1 MTRRS
6 RLSLTDN
13 VLRSTRAL
21 CVGAAIFLFLLASGS
36 FSYAQT
42 SSSALRSDEKPTFW
56 LVDENGSWRAPLPN
70 WTIEEVMRIVDSNK
84 ETEAASPWAIQS
96 LDATGGVE
104 GGVARLYIAMTISVA
119 DGVVRAPLGLR
130 EGVYLPTPE
139 EEESGDAKNAG
150 FHYRGPGVCVLDI
163 DRETGEYV
171 ALFDTVP
178 AHEEENDPAAEESTD
193 VASDSESVDDPS
205 KDAATRESRP
215 RGRIRPNF
223 YELELELCFPVERVG
238 YSDSDEDA
246 QWSFAASFPPSLHSQ
261 LTLEIPT
268 SDVTISAV
276 KGAAADAPTTMSE
289 SSSELKLRGLGRAGE
304 RVEFSWRP
312 DRRRA
317 TSNREE
323 TKAVFQV
330 EDASIVAELDARG
343 VNFDATLP
351 VRVFGGDSDLFL
363 VELPPDATLTPESVS
378 ATGSNGVSYETLSA
392 REIPAAEAQ
401 GRLQGKVVEIRLAQR
416 VSVATLRLKATAVA
430 QEAEQG
436 VNARRPVRAL
446 AGFSVVGAQKQFGQL
461 KVTRAQDC
469 DFDVTPIYG
478 ASSVLDSSVPD
489 GSEIY
494 SFFSQPYLLLAEAF
508 ERETVVD
515 ARPEYLMRVGN
526 DELRLRARFQFS
538 VYGSKLREL
547 KLRRNGWRLAKV
559 LDSQNVLNQEG
570 VIPSNDRG
578 EAVFPLANPA
588 DGEILL
594 EVELTHD
601 VEKIDDASARCQ
613 IALPF
618 PIAARVEPG
627 SVVVLPDADAEFTP
641 GSVAITGLSRKTARA
656 FSLKLEIPADARKTP
671 TYYQTALSGPGDPD
685 PTFVGTIR
693 RLSQEI
699 WVEARTDATLDEK
712 GAFHVNETLEYRVE
726 NEPIESFAFQG
737 SARLFDAIR
746 DRGVKCF
753 VDGRPQNLI
762 LDVPNPIANGAGSAS
777 ADDGQTPKP
786 LDFETCRVKLDAPK
800 IGECVVLLQYDL
812 DPIDMREGL
821 TNQVRVELFQ
831 PLKDE
836 NDMPFVSNV
845 LTIAAPVGLG
855 LAYAGTGRVAKSADS
870 EGGDDPF
877 QTLWEV
883 EPRRYSDDGKTESI
897 RCTSLAAEYNARFSA
912 ALDTRGQ
919 ALVAVDRAW
928 IQSWFSKNSRLDRV
942 VLKME
947 ARRDYVDVKLPER
960 CAPDRVAVSV
970 NGERLPMGGDSR
982 KGFLFHDRAVRIPL
996 EQYRQKGDVVL
1007 EICYALPSEKDSRG
1021 KLVVDFPDFNVDS
1034 VWIRRI
1040 YWQTIFGRKD
1050 VVIVDP
1056 KEWTPEFVVK
1066 RGDGIGSFFYSRF
1079 PTMSQEELCDWCDV
1093 AQREPIP
1100 QEANVYLYSRFCQ
1113 TPPPSDD
1120 APVAPGIKSARTEPT
1135 LKRARLYVA
1144 SRSILVLLG
1153 SALALIL
1160 GLAILY
1166 LQNFNARVAFV
1177 MRGAL
1182 LVLCLLA
1189 VVCASLRPL
1198 LALLFLQTSVAGIV
1212 VTALAALLNVW
1223 VARSEKNAA
1232 RIDAVVDAEK
1242 KHN

>member
-6 RLSLTDN
+6 RHSLTDN

-21 CVGAAIFLFLLASGS
+21 CVGAAIFLCLFASVSFL
-36 FSYAQT
+36 YAQG
-42 SSSALRSDEKPTFW
+42 SAPASHSDEKPTFW

-70 WTIEEVMRIVDSNK
+70 WTIEELMRIVDSRK
-84 ETEAASPWAIQS
+84 ETQTASPWSIQS
-96 LDATGGVE
+96 LDATGSVE

-119 DGVVRAPLGLR
+119 DGVVRAPLGMR
-130 EGVYLPTPE
+130 EGVYLPTLE

-150 FHYRGPGVCVLDI
+150 FHYRGPGSCVFDI

-178 AHEEENDPAAEESTD
+178 AAEETSVSATDESSQDAAE
-193 VASDSESVDDPS
+193 SDTP
-205 KDAATRESRP
+205 KDSAMRESRS
-215 RGRIRPNF
+215 RGRLRPNF

-276 KGAAADAPTTMSE
+276 KGASADAPTTMSE

-304 RVEFSWRP
+304 RVEFSWHP

-317 TSNREE
+317 TGSREE
-323 TKAVFQV
+323 TKTVCQV
-330 EDASIVAELDARG
+330 EDASIVAELDTRG

-351 VRVFGGDSDLFL
+351 VRVFGGDSDVFL

-378 ATGSNGVSYETLSA
+378 ASGSNGVLYETIAA
-392 REIPAAEAQ
+392 REIPSDETQ
-401 GRLQGKVVEIRLAQR
+401 GRLQGNVVEIRLAQR

-430 QEAEQG
+430 QEPEQG

-461 KVTRAQDC
+461 KVTRAQDS

-494 SFFSQPYLLLAEAF
+494 SFFSQPFLVLAEAF

-526 DELRLRARFQFS
+526 EELRLRARFQFS

-547 KLRRNGWRLAKV
+547 KLRRNGWRLAKI
-559 LDSQNVLNQEG
+559 LDAQNVVNQEG

-578 EAVFPLANPA
+578 EAVFPLANPS
-588 DGEILL
+588 DGEIVL
-594 EVELTHD
+594 EVELVHD
-601 VEKIDDASARCQ
+601 VERIDDASARCQ

-627 SVVVLPDADAEFTP
+627 SVVVLPDADAELAP
-641 GSVAITGLSRKTARA
+641 GSVALSGLSRKTARA

-671 TYYQTALSGPGDPD
+671 TYYQTALAASGDPD
-685 PTFVGTIR
+685 PTFVATIR

-699 WVEARTDATLDEK
+699 WVEAKTDAILDEK
-712 GAFHVNETLEYRVE
+712 GAFRVNETLEYRVE
-726 NEPIESFAFQG
+726 NEPVETFAFQG

-762 LDVPNPIANGAGSAS
+762 LDAPNPIANGAGSAV
-777 ADDGQTPKP
+777 ADPNQPPKP

-831 PLKDE
+831 PLKNE

-845 LTIAAPVGLG
+845 LTISAPVGLG
-855 LAYAGTGRVAKSADS
+855 LSYAGTGRLSKSA
-870 EGGDDPF
+870 EGEGDGDPF

-942 VLKME
+942 VWKME
-947 ARRDYVDVKLPER
+947 CRRDYVDVKLPER
-960 CAPDRVAVSV
+960 CASDRVAVSV
-970 NGERLPMGGDSR
+970 NGERLPLGGDAR
-982 KGFLFHDRAVRIPL
+982 KGVLFHDHAVRIPL
-996 EQYRQKGDVVL
+996 EQYRQKGGDVVL
-1007 EICYALPSEKDSRG
+1007 EICYVLPSEQDSRG
-1021 KLVVDFPDFNVDS
+1021 KLVVDFPDFTVDS

-1066 RGDGIGSFFYSRF
+1066 RGVGIGSLFYNRF
-1079 PTMSQEELCDWCDV
+1079 PTMSQEELCDWCG
-1093 AQREPIP
+1093 AAAREPIP

-1113 TPPPSDD
+1113 TPTPFDG
-1120 APVAPGIKSARTEPT
+1120 AALQPGMKPARTEPT

-1144 SRSILVLLG
+1144 SRSVLVLTG

-1166 LQNFNARVAFV
+1166 LQSFSARVAFI

-1182 LVLCLLA
+1182 LLICLIA

-1212 VTALAALLNVW
+1212 VTLLAALLNVW
-1223 VARSEKNAA
+1223 VVRAEKNAA
-1232 RIDAVVDAEK
+1232 RIDAEK
-1242 KHN
+1242 NHN